1 MAPVQPL
8 SARVD
13 YGACVERCEGK
24 FRKVSPTD
32 RNCDDTL
39 GKMTHDI
46 LVVKSYLETTALCS
60 GRFKVACEEWKN
72 STVAALGVIAGA
84 IGTTPKCMNV
94 TWDAMKSAV
103 WPFLPDQACTGDGT
117 YTDFHDF
124 MRNQESVAIELSNR
138 GLRYPLEN
146 RDISPYDDL
155 EGHAPNCGGGL
166 SPINRYVKTY
176 LDFGLALL
184 SLEGY
189 QACMMTCQKPTPE
202 EEKLWGIRD
211 RIDAAH
217 TQAKGLMDRLKVE
230 EQERQQKQIAET
242 TVFTPCSV
250 YGQNFARLKKT
261 SDHLKELKGKA
272 ETLETA
278 GKPELRAVL
287 QLESEATEAERTLS
301 TIHVDQIATECRLE
315 TEQARE
321 LEDRKRKILSAM
333 TSSKTC
339 SLAAVEAFGRGKE
352 QDAACQ
358 WTSDCAIPGIC
369 VEGACQNPVKL
380 AAVRP
385 VLEEAHK
392 LAAEARALHI
402 VTDKGLS
409 PDAATEVQDM
419 EQRRHSIETRL
430 QKVGWD
436 RAVDGW
442 REEFRA
448 SLRQRVSV
456 LSAQTQELM
465 DRLDEERTQGG
476 GRSRECTQAARDIR
490 GLRTDLQRALA
501 AVEKADPIVDA
512 VWVRQRSDTL
522 DDVERRLKAI
532 LPGFEGVCQL
542 DDGGTNAPGWWLW
555 LLIGTAVVA
564 VTGLALR
571 FLRRRK
577 AN

>member
-1 MAPVQPL
+1 
-8 SARVD
+8 
-13 YGACVERCEGK
+13 
-24 FRKVSPTD
+24 
-32 RNCDDTL
+32 
-39 GKMTHDI
+39 
-46 LVVKSYLETTALCS
+46 
-60 GRFKVACEEWKN
+60 
-72 STVAALGVIAGA
+72 
-84 IGTTPKCMNV
+84 
-94 TWDAMKSAV
+94 
-103 WPFLPDQACTGDGT
+103 
-117 YTDFHDF
+117 
-124 MRNQESVAIELSNR
+124 
-138 GLRYPLEN
+138 
-146 RDISPYDDL
+146 
-155 EGHAPNCGGGL
+155 
-166 SPINRYVKTY
+166 
-176 LDFGLALL
+176 
-184 SLEGY
+184 
-189 QACMMTCQKPTPE
+189 
-202 EEKLWGIRD
+202 
-211 RIDAAH
+211 
-217 TQAKGLMDRLKVE
+217 
-230 EQERQQKQIAET
+230 
-242 TVFTPCSV
+242 
-250 YGQNFARLKKT
+250 
-261 SDHLKELKGKA
+261 
-272 ETLETA
+272 
-278 GKPELRAVL
+278 
-287 QLESEATEAERTLS
+287 
-301 TIHVDQIATECRLE
+301 
-315 TEQARE
+315 
-321 LEDRKRKILSAM
+321 M